1 MDGAS
6 NYYECFCQWLQSH
19 EGTMRQLIGQVRSA
33 NSQVCTETECFEN
46 GTCTRAGQARAA
58 SPWRAHR

>member
-1 MDGAS
+1 MDGGS

-19 EGTMRQLIGQVRSA
+19 EGAMRQLIGQVRSA

-46 GTCTRAGQARAA
+46 GTG
-58 SPWRAHR
+58 AH